1 MLMRCDFFCR
11 PLGGVLA
18 SFKRILATMYCDQS
32 IGVGLVVS
40 TLVEDDFS
48 KNAAIERRGEFHDQA
63 TRVPANAIVAFVA
76 LKNSAACWFMEVC
89 FKSFQ
94 MDRLGVDQSD
104 N

>member
-1 MLMRCDFFCR
+1 MLMRCDLFCR

-63 TRVPANAIVAFVA
+63 TSVPPSAIAP
-76 LKNSAACWFMEVC
+76 
-89 FKSFQ
+89 
-94 MDRLGVDQSD
+94 
-104 N
+104 